1 MFLQIALMSLTKS
14 NVLSLTFFF
23 NDYGSVV
30 FDTDIDVCLS
40 FFFFS
45 FRTGMIFESISEI
58 CLESFLSFGTVEFI
72 SLNFLVDVEIFVL
85 S

>member
-14 NVLSLTFFF
+14 NVLSITFF
-23 NDYGSVV
+23 NDYGSAV
-30 FDTDIDVCLS
+30 FNSDIDICL

-72 SLNFLVDVEIFVL
+72 SLNFLVDAEIFVL

>member
-14 NVLSLTFFF
+14 NVLSINFF
-23 NDYGSVV
+23 NDYGSAV
-30 FDTDIDVCLS
+30 FNSDIDICL
-40 FFFFS
+40 FFFS